1 MQRWAPLVLAVV
13 VAAGTLL
20 VVRGQQTREVAAPTG
35 KPIVSIKLPELTTV
49 AKAGQR
55 LFAENCASCHG
66 VNAVGQAG
74 VAPPLVHKIY
84 EPSHHSDISFQR
96 AAKYGVRAH
105 HWPFGNMPAVAN
117 VSEEDVSKITLY
129 VRELQRA
136 NGIE

>member
-1 MQRWAPLVLAVV
+1 MQRWGPMLLAIVAVV
-13 VAAGTLL
+13 GTLWF
-20 VVRGQQTREVAAPTG
+20 VRTETPTPVATG
-35 KPIVSIKLPELTTV
+35 KPIVQIQVPELSEA
-49 AKAGQR
+49 AKPGAA
-55 LFAENCASCHG
+55 LFAKNCASCHG
-66 VNAVGQAG
+66 ENAVGQAG

-105 HWPFGNMPAVAN
+105 HWPFGNMPAVPT
-117 VSEEDVSKITLY
+117 VTEDDVTKITAY